1 MKKVNKALAL
11 LLSIAVLLGTT
22 LWMTS
27 AEDPVPAHEHTYEAV
42 RHEATCTE
50 RAYIETKCTY
60 PGCGSVKE
68 IIPLSESGLGHA
80 FPAEG
85 TPTKAATCT
94 EDGVMTFSCTREG
107 CKETKTEPI
116 KALGHE
122 FAKDG
127 ETTKAATCTED
138 GVMTFSCTREGCKET
153 KTEPIK
159 ALGHDFAQEGV
170 VTKEATCTEAGVM
183 SFPCTREGCKEART
197 EAIPAN
203 GHTFGKW
210 QKSEGEN
217 ADGHKRICSVC
228 KEEDTAPHYYD
239 VTVLDPPTCTESG
252 KTQYTCTVCNYSF
265 YEDVPA
271 LGHSFRNWETEQART
286 FFRDET
292 QTHTCWRCGFNE
304 SQTIEGSNLANQIG
318 LWLGGAGAFLA
329 HALFEPIRLIISLFT
344 NV

>member
-60 PGCGSVKE
+60 PGGGSVKE

-138 GVMTFSCTREGCKET
+138 GVMTFS
-153 KTEPIK
+153 
-159 ALGHDFAQEGV
+159 
-170 VTKEATCTEAGVM
+170 
-183 SFPCTREGCKEART
+183 CTREGCKEART

-271 LGHSFRNWETEQART
+271 LGHSFFMW
-286 FFRDET
+286 
-292 QTHTCWRCGFNE
+292 
-304 SQTIEGSNLANQIG
+304 
-318 LWLGGAGAFLA
+318 
-329 HALFEPIRLIISLFT
+329 
-344 NV
+344 

>member
-1 MKKVNKALAL
+1 MKKVNKVLAM

-22 LWMTS
+22 LWMAS
-27 AEDPVPAHEHTYEAV
+27 AEEPVPVHEHIYESV
-42 RHEATCTE
+42 KHEATCTD

-68 IIPLSESGLGHA
+68 IVPLSESGLGHA

-107 CKETKTEPI
+107 CT
-116 KALGHE
+116 
-122 FAKDG
+122 
-127 ETTKAATCTED
+127 
-138 GVMTFSCTREGCKET
+138 ET

-203 GHTFGKW
+203 GHTFGSWK
-210 QKSEGEN
+210 KAEN
-217 ADGHKRICSVC
+217 ESIDGHKRICSVC
-228 KEEDTAPHYYD
+228 KEEETASHFYD
-239 VTVLDPPTCTESG
+239 VTVLDPATCTESG
-252 KTQYTCTVCNYSF
+252 KTRYTCTVCNYTF
-265 YEDVPA
+265 DEDVPA

-286 FFRDET
+286 FLRDET

-318 LWLGGAGAFLA
+318 LWLGGAGAFLV
-329 HALFEPIRLIISLFT
+329 HALFEPIRLILSLFT
-344 NV
+344 NI